1 MQSQERSLGIIEPQ
15 LLEIQN
21 SLQSQNQRLGQF
33 CFHSENC
40 FHLQDSMKKTG
51 QAMLLFW
58 NLLLLGTASLLVL
71 LGGLHSSVGL
81 GLPPLD
87 RPFLFQEKN
96 FLFTGVVSL

>member
-1 MQSQERSLGIIEPQ
+1 
-15 LLEIQN
+15 
-21 SLQSQNQRLGQF
+21 
-33 CFHSENC
+33 
-40 FHLQDSMKKTG
+40 MKKTG

-58 NLLLLGTASLLVL
+58 NPLPLGTASLLVL